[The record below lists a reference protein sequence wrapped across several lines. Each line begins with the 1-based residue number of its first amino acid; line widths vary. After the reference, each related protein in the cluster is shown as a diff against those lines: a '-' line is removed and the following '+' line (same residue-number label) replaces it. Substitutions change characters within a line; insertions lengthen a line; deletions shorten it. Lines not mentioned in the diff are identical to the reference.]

1 MRKSNSIVMLLAF
14 IAFVFFRF
22 DSEAWGLVSGCGLL
36 NHLTF
41 SFTHANIFHIACNA
55 YCMLLMMWSANIK
68 WWWWPFA
75 LVLVFMVSFAVPCHT
90 VTVGFSGV
98 QFAII
103 GMTLALGKL
112 TWKRC
117 LPVLVSLA
125 VSVLLAR
132 NLAAGIHIM
141 SCIVGFVAMLIVE
154 GYKELRNDSRKL
166 NDSLR

>member
-1 MRKSNSIVMLLAF
+1 MKKSNSVIMFVAMLLFAF
-14 IAFVFFRF
+14 FGF
-22 DSEAWGLVSGCGLL
+22 DCERWGLVSDCGIL

-41 SFTHANIFHIACNA
+41 NFTHANIFHLACNA

-68 WWWWPFA
+68 WWWWPMA
-75 LVLVFMVSFAVPCHT
+75 LTLVFMVSFVVPCHT

-98 QFAII
+98 LFAII
-103 GMTLALGKL
+103 GMTLAIGKL

-117 LPVLVSLA
+117 IPVLISLA

-141 SCIVGFVAMLIVE
+141 SCIIGCVAMLIVE